1 MLNSIELYNFKSAK
15 ELNIKLGNLTV
26 LTGLNGSGKST
37 LLQAVTLLKQS
48 LNSEDLNYT
57 LSLQGPIINL
67 GRSEDIRF
75 ENSETDNIKFVV
87 VTPNGRIQINAPTV
101 EGSDT
106 LPLSYKGDIKDLIDQ
121 FAHGFQLIQADRITP
136 ANHYNQA
143 NSYQRSSGWL
153 GCRGEFTI
161 DYLIQRGEDKVST
174 NRLFSTDGGCIPVE
188 FLKQI
193 APTENLLD
201 QTTGWLQQLS
211 PGARPQP
218 IALDLAD
225 ATALRFSYAGSS
237 IDSISRNHKAIN
249 VGFGL
254 TYCLPIIVACLS
266 APVGSLLLLENPEAH
281 LHPRGQAA
289 LGLLLSRC
297 ASDGVQVIVETHS
310 DHVINGIRVAAKK
323 KEIDNNDVIFHFFSR
338 NIETGETSSTSPV
351 LYDNGRFSE
360 WPDGFFDEWSRALDE
375 LLD

>member
-1 MLNSIELYNFKSAK
+1 MLNSIELHNFKSAK
-15 ELNIKLGNLTV
+15 NLSVKLNGLTV

-37 LLQAVTLLKQS
+37 LLQAITLLKQS
-48 LNSEDLNYT
+48 LNNDSLNYS

-75 ENSETDNIKFVV
+75 ENSDTDNVTFVV
-87 VTPNGRIQINAPTV
+87 ATPNGRIQLNIPTV

-106 LPLSYKGDIKDLIDQ
+106 LPLSYDGDIKDLVDQ
-121 FAHGFQLIQADRITP
+121 FANGFQLIQADRITP

-143 NSYQRSSGWL
+143 NSFQRTSGWL

-161 DYLIQRGEDKVST
+161 DYLIQRGEDKVSP
-174 NRLFSTDGGCIPVE
+174 NRLFSDDGYISHE
-188 FLKQI
+188 FISQI
-193 APTENLLD
+193 APTESLLD
-201 QTTGWLQQLS
+201 QTTGWLQQIS
-211 PGARPQP
+211 PGARPHP
-218 IALDLAD
+218 ISLDLAD
-225 ATALRFSYAGSS
+225 ATALRFSYSGSS
-237 IDSISRNHKAIN
+237 IDSNSRDHKAIN

-266 APVGSLLLLENPEAH
+266 APAGSLLLLENPEAH

-297 ASDGVQVIVETHS
+297 ASDGVQIIVETHS

-323 KEIDNNDVIFHFFSR
+323 KEIKSDDVSVHFFSR
-338 NIETGETSSTSPV
+338 NVETGETSSISPI

-360 WPDGFFDEWSRALDE
+360 WPNGFFDEWSRALDE

>member
-1 MLNSIELYNFKSAK
+1 MLNSLELYNFKSAK
-15 ELNIKLGNLTV
+15 ELSLKLGYLTV

-37 LLQAVTLLKQS
+37 VLQAVTLLKQS
-48 LNSEDLNYT
+48 LNNESLNYS

-75 ENSETDNIKFVV
+75 ENSETDNVTFAVN
-87 VTPNGRIQINAPTV
+87 TPNGRIVLNIPTV

-106 LPLSYKGDIKDLIDQ
+106 LPLSYEGDIKDLIAQ
-121 FAHGFQLIQADRITP
+121 FADGFQLIQADRITP
-136 ANHYNQA
+136 ASHYNQA
-143 NSYQRSSGWL
+143 SSFERASGWL

-161 DYLIQRGEDKVST
+161 DYLIQRGENKVSQK
-174 NRLFSTDGGCIPVE
+174 RHFSDECGLISHE

-193 APTENLLD
+193 APTESLLD
-201 QTTGWLQQLS
+201 QTTGWLQQIS
-211 PGARPQP
+211 PGARPRP
-218 IALDLAD
+218 ISLDLAD

-237 IDSISRNHKAIN
+237 IDSNSRDHKAIN

-266 APVGSLLLLENPEAH
+266 APAGSLLLIENPEAH

-297 ASDGVQVIVETHS
+297 ASDGVQIIVETHS
-310 DHVINGIRVAAKK
+310 DHVINGIRIAAKN
-323 KEIDNNDVIFHFFSR
+323 KEINSEDVTVHFFSR
-338 NIETGETSSTSPV
+338 NIETGETSNTSPI

-360 WPDGFFDEWSRALDE
+360 WPDGFFDEWSKALDE